1 MGATNRGGG
10 GFKKIAPYTNPMDQD
25 LPHSL
30 LFLILAGGWK
40 GGSCWLRGY
49 RKGVEGEG
57 EKRKRG

>member
-40 GGSCWLRGY
+40 GGVVG
-49 RKGVEGEG
+49 
-57 EKRKRG
+57 